1 MWSRAEFEALI
12 PKEAGNES
20 YAKSASEEIAP
31 ERRASPGWFSQLLTL
46 FTVHRLVKAHKQDT
60 KNCLTMLNVMSQ
72 QIASLDREVAEM
84 RMHISHIN
92 RRQTADSTILRAIQA
107 AAILDIPG

>member
-46 FTVHRLVKAHKQDT
+46 FTVHRLLKHSTAET
-60 KNCLTMLNVMSQ
+60 KNCLTMLNVMSKQ
-72 QIASLDREVAEM
+72 IAAFDRDLRGLQMQIAS
-84 RMHISHIN
+84 MHT
-92 RRQTADSTILRAIQA
+92 RQIESDKTLQAI
-107 AAILDIPG
+107 

>member
-1 MWSRAEFEALI
+1 MWSRDEFETLV

-46 FTVHRLVKAHKQDT
+46 FTVHRLLKHSTQET

-72 QIASLDREVAEM
+72 QIDGLRRDMAAIQ
-84 RMHISHIN
+84 MHINHLN
-92 RRQTADSTILRAIQA
+92 RRQADDAALLTKLHN
-107 AAILDIPG
+107 AAILNLPG